1 MMPTDP
7 PADPPAPDAA
17 PTAGTAPKIEP
28 AAAPV
33 PATVAEALEAD
44 AVATDAT
51 RAGAPAEAAPAVEP
65 VAALPGPAP
74 YVPPARVRRCE
85 NCGTPLLGEHCYACG
100 QPTKG
105 LIRQFTT
112 ILGDFADTVFQ
123 IDSRVFRTLGPL
135 LTRPGRL
142 TLEYFE
148 GHRIRYVSPVRLF
161 VFLSILAFLV
171 AQWSTNLTGDGGIE
185 LDGGGDVSGRI
196 DAAKTPEQVIA
207 MRDRAIAEFEKA
219 KREGAKVPGLAV
231 GMDAAAR
238 EIRAEADARLKELAA
253 EAAAAPKAP
262 GPPKAP
268 PPGLSATRTPSV
280 GPDLPEPGNGP
291 PPGPAGLVV
300 VDDGDETMNFNG
312 KPWDAKTNPVH
323 FGWLPDAANAQLN
336 TWIGKAKVNVERLK
350 KDDDK
355 NWIKDAFLGV
365 VPTVLI
371 VLLPLF
377 ALLLKVMYLFK
388 RRLYMEH
395 MVVALH
401 SHAFLCLVLLL
412 QSLLALLEGAVAAPG
427 GLVAGAFAWIET
439 ALWVWIPVYLLLMQ
453 KRVYGQGWIATFFK
467 FGVIGMAY
475 FFLLLF
481 GGLAALFVTLVR
493 A

>member
-1 MMPTDP
+1 MTHSDP
-7 PADPPAPDAA
+7 PADPSAPTPEAAAGSAPAAPPPVNPQPDA
-17 PTAGTAPKIEP
+17 I
-28 AAAPV
+28 AAPV
-33 PATVAEALEAD
+33 ETQTAPPAVDAGVPEAPVTVA
-44 AVATDAT
+44 
-51 RAGAPAEAAPAVEP
+51 
-65 VAALPGPAP
+65 PAP
-74 YVPPARVRRCE
+74 YVPPPRVRRCE

-123 IDSRVFRTLGPL
+123 VDSRVFRTLGPL

-161 VFLSILAFLV
+161 VFLSILAFV
-171 AQWSTNLTGDGGIE
+171 AAQWSTNINDSGGPTVELGGNGD
-185 LDGGGDVSGRI
+185 LDGSI
-196 DAAKTPEQVIA
+196 DDARTPEQVVA
-207 MRDRAIAEFEKA
+207 MRDRALAQFEKA

-238 EIRAEADARLKELAA
+238 EIRAEADARLKELEA

-262 GPPKAP
+262 KPPRPPAPGGKASP
-268 PPGLSATRTPSV
+268 TA
-280 GPDLPEPGNGP
+280 GPDLPAPGSGP
-291 PPGPAGLVV
+291 PPGTEGLDLSD
-300 VDDGDETMNFNG
+300 DDGTINFNG
-312 KPWDAKTNPVH
+312 KPWDPKTNPVT
-323 FGWLPDAANAQLN
+323 FGWLPDAGNAQLN
-336 TWIGKAKVNVERLK
+336 TWIGRAKANVARLK
-350 KDDDK
+350 KDEDK
-355 NWIKDAFLGV
+355 NWLKDAFLGV

-377 ALLLKVMYLFK
+377 ALLLKVLYLFK

-412 QSLLALLEGAVAAPG
+412 QSLLALLEGALTASGGFAAG
-427 GLVAGAFAWIET
+427 VFDWVEG
-439 ALWVWIPVYLLLMQ
+439 ALWIWVPVYLLLMQ
-453 KRVYGQGWIATFFK
+453 KRVYGQGWIATGFK
-467 FGVIGMAY
+467 FGLVGVAY